1 MVRVPSPSRALTVAT
16 LLSRAS
22 RSTSTQAGRS
32 AASRSSTPG
41 AASGAAVRRRLSS
54 DGASEGSGA
63 AVEAMPVQV
72 AEGSRL
78 ADEHQ
83 LHRAGLAVAVLRDD
97 QLGKPLVLVRGIVDF
112 IAIDE
117 GDHVCVLLD
126 GARLTK
132 VRELRPVVA
141 APPLG
146 LAGELGKGDD

>member
-1 MVRVPSPSRALTVAT
+1 MVRVPSPIRALTVAT

-32 AASRSSTPG
+32 AASRS
-41 AASGAAVRRRLSS
+41 
-54 DGASEGSGA
+54 EGGGA
-63 AVEAMPVQV
+63 AVESMPVQV

-97 QLGKPLVLVRGIVDF
+97 QLGKAFVFVRGVVDF

-117 GDHVCVLLD
+117 RDHVCVLLD
-126 GARLTK
+126 
-132 VRELRPVVA
+132 
-141 APPLG
+141 
-146 LAGELGKGDD
+146 